1 MTKYMERTMVMGK
14 FHLLLMLALLG
25 GCAGNRVTEEICSTR
40 DWQTL
45 GYRDAVNGLRSSA
58 LLSHQESCAR
68 HGVVAD
74 RSAYMTGWQEGLA
87 EYCQAD
93 NGFTVGL
100 EGYDYRNICPDSVES
115 EFLVQYRR
123 GLSLY
128 EARVAVEDLEM
139 RIDGSEQRLS
149 QVKSRILASASA
161 QFDPTLTPQGR
172 ADLLAETQRLN
183 DERMLIETALPGLR
197 RDLDD
202 KRRKLD
208 ALTRTVAVY

>member
-1 MTKYMERTMVMGK
+1 MVIGRS
-14 FHLLLMLALLG
+14 HLLLLLALLG
-25 GCAGNRVTEEICSTR
+25 GCAGNKVSEQICSTR

-45 GYRDAVNGLRSSA
+45 GYRDAVNGQRSSA

-68 HGVVAD
+68 HGVVSD
-74 RSAYMTGWQEGLA
+74 RSAYMAGWQEGVA
-87 EYCQAD
+87 EYCEAD
-93 NGFTVGL
+93 NGFRVGQ
-100 EGYDYRNICPDSVES
+100 EGYDYRNICPDSAEA

-123 GLSLY
+123 GLELY
-128 EARVAVEDLEM
+128 EARVAVEDLEF
-139 RIDGSEQRLS
+139 RIDASEQRLS
-149 QVKSRILASASA
+149 QVKSHILASASA

-172 ADLLAETQRLN
+172 VDLLAETQRLN

-208 ALTRTVAVY
+208 ALTRTLAAN